1 MSILIELLPTA
12 GSVLIVGGGNVA
24 LRRAAQFSAA
34 GFQLYVV
41 APVVASGFADLP
53 NTTVDTRA
61 FQDSDEQ
68 KAKAIAYVEWILSG
82 SNAPE
87 AGRVYD
93 QQEQRV
99 IYQNSNIPF

>member
-1 MSILIELLPTA
+1 MQDRYL
-12 GSVLIVGGGNVA
+12 
-24 LRRAAQFSAA
+24 AQFWSDPT
-34 GFQLYVV
+34 QRYVT
-41 APVVASGFADLP
+41 DC
-53 NTTVDTRA
+53 A

-87 AGRVYD
+87 VGRVYD